1 MNRAIKRIT
10 KDIRDIY
17 KNPLNE
23 NKIYIHYDDE
33 NIFKMY
39 CLIIGTE
46 NTPYEDGFYLFDF
59 TFTEEY
65 PLKPPKVKYCTLNGN
80 IRFNPNLYTCGKVCL
95 SILNT
100 WHGEQWSPVNSIT
113 TILLAIQSFVLIQEP
128 LRNEPGFEDCQ
139 DERIGNY
146 DDIIYFEN
154 FNTAIYKM
162 LVSED
167 QRFEIFKPIMIQYY
181 HENYDKI
188 MKNYD
193 LFIDRMLKK
202 YKKHPIIFNAV
213 YSMQYRPNFKKTR
226 DNLTSYYNLLG
237 NNDRAEDEA
246 QAEDCNFIKK
256 DDCEDN

>member
-10 KDIRDIY
+10 KDIRYIY
-17 KNPLNE
+17 KNPLND
-23 NKIYIHYDDE
+23 NKIYIHYDEE
-33 NIFKMY
+33 NMFKMY
-39 CLIIGTE
+39 CMIIGTE

-65 PLKPPKVKYCTLNGN
+65 PLKPPKVEYCTLNGN

-139 DERIGNY
+139 DDRIKNY
-146 DDIIYFEN
+146 DDVIYYEN

-162 LVSED
+162 LIKD
-167 QRFEIFKPIMIQYY
+167 DIRFEVFQPIMQEYY
-181 HENYDKI
+181 FNNYDKI

-193 LFIDRMLKK
+193 ILTERLFNE
-202 YKKHPIIFNAV
+202 YKNHPITFNAI
-213 YSMQYRPNFKKTR
+213 YSMIYKPEFKKTR
-226 DNLTSYYNLLG
+226 DNLESYYELLKIKNI
-237 NNDRAEDEA
+237 NNDNNNSKAACID
-246 QAEDCNFIKK
+246 K
-256 DDCEDN
+256 

>member
-23 NKIYIHYDDE
+23 NKIYIHYDEE

-59 TFTEEY
+59 TFSEEY
-65 PLKPPKVKYCTLNGN
+65 PLKPPKVEYCTLNGN

-146 DDIIYFEN
+146 DDIIYYEN

-162 LVSED
+162 IVNED
-167 QRFEIFKPIMIQYY
+167 ERFEFFKPIMIQYF
-181 HENYDKI
+181 HENYEKI
-188 MKNYD
+188 IKNYEI
-193 LFIDRMLKK
+193 FVDRMLKK
-202 YKKHPIIFNAV
+202 YEKHPITFNAV
-213 YSMQYRPNFKKTR
+213 YSMRYKPNFDKTR
-226 DNLTSYYNLLG
+226 SNLESYYNLL
-237 NNDRAEDEA
+237 NNSDI
-246 QAEDCNFIKK
+246 NTVS
-256 DDCEDN
+256 EDN